1 MKFWILIPTSG
12 DKGILQIFVS
22 GIGLRR
28 EHRRAWKFSVRDLVE
43 SDVHV
48 DQLWVV
54 NLVNRIMPLPA
65 FWYYWIIIFLT
76 VWALT
81 LVAVFVFGF
90 CVVVKFGVIV
100 DRQATL
106 GAHADNSEA
115 ELRDCPRLRL
125 RRILLAVPV
134 RFSVLNLDFHFC
146 LIFNMDVQR
155 SKIINDCQSDQSQ
168 QKLAE

>member
-12 DKGILQIFVS
+12 DKGILQILVS

-65 FWYYWIIIFLT
+65 F
-76 VWALT
+76 
-81 LVAVFVFGF
+81 
-90 CVVVKFGVIV
+90 
-100 DRQATL
+100 
-106 GAHADNSEA
+106 
-115 ELRDCPRLRL
+115 
-125 RRILLAVPV
+125 
-134 RFSVLNLDFHFC
+134 
-146 LIFNMDVQR
+146 
-155 SKIINDCQSDQSQ
+155 
-168 QKLAE
+168 